1 MKIRVCENCSK
12 KFDFGQMNCPYCGSL
27 KFVDYEILEKK
38 PTKKCS
44 FCEKE
49 YDLSYKSCPYCGST
63 KVVKEE
69 VLLKEDEVVNEK
81 IDEEKEEIKDLF
93 IEPKGKICEECGNK
107 YSSNLESCPYCGSTK
122 STQLS
127 APSSDYEKKVNE
139 ESKKRRKR
147 IKNKK
152 DRSDYL
158 KGFYI
163 GTSSDLVEHSILMEE
178 KKINKKTKEGMNDG
192 FIFTFAIFI
201 GAILLGLVIGL
212 IEILLNR

>member
-1 MKIRVCENCSK
+1 MKIRVCEKCNK
-12 KFDFGQMNCPYCGSL
+12 KFDADYKSCPYCGSL
-27 KFVDYEILEKK
+27 KFFDYEVLEKK
-38 PTKKCS
+38 PTKVCA

-49 YDLSYKSCPYCGST
+49 YDVSYKSCPYCGST

-69 VLLKEDEVVNEK
+69 VLLKEDELVNEK

-127 APSSDYEKKVNE
+127 IPSSDYEKKVNE
-139 ESKKRRKR
+139 ESKKRRKK
-147 IKNKK
+147 IK
-152 DRSDYL
+152 DRKDRNDYL

-178 KKINKKTKEGMNDG
+178 KINKKTKEGMNDG
-192 FIFTFAIFI
+192 FIFTFAILI
-201 GAILLGLVIGL
+201 VSILLGLVIGL
-212 IEILLNR
+212 IEIFLNK